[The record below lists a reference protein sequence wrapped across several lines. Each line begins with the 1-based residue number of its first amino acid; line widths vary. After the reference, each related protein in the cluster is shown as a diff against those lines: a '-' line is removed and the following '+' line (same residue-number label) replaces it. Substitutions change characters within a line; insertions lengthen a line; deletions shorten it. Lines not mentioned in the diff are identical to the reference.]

1 MDGEDRPA
9 PAPGAAPRWDAT
21 WSDLAGSV
29 VGTGRC
35 SGCGGCVIAC
45 PWGVLSLDGES
56 WAPRLTAAARVP
68 GAVERCVHQER
79 GCTLCA
85 RACPRFGDWEADG
98 DLAALG
104 RRRGEDELLGVCR
117 ALWLVSATDPE
128 IAAVGQDGGLATALL
143 AYALEHDIIDAALV
157 SHSDEGMRPRPGVAR
172 SRAEL
177 LAAAGSRYTYSP
189 NPLAYAEAARLGAD
203 RIGLV
208 GVGCQAS
215 VPAVAGARGVRR
227 VARRFALVI
236 GLLCSRTFTDGLF
249 AGLLEPRLGIPRE
262 QVRRMNIKGRLQ
274 VWATDERGAAL
285 RPLRPAGVP
294 PLPGLH
300 RRARRSLPRGY
311 RTLARSDLHH
321 RAQRAGGAP
330 AGRHGTR
337 RLDHHAPGAGG
348 GSGRGRAD
356 RPPGFPPTGPL
367 AGRRLSRLRP
377 SRAQPSRSSIRR
389 GQSSLSRRLS
399 ARSARTRPP
408 VWQRGQ

>member
-9 PAPGAAPRWDAT
+9 PAPGAAPRWDAA

-56 WAPRLTAAARVP
+56 WAPRLAAAARVP
-68 GAVERCVHQER
+68 GAVERCLHQER

-98 DLAALG
+98 DLAALA

-143 AYALEHDIIDAALV
+143 TYALEHDIIDAALV
-157 SHSDEGMRPRPGVAR
+157 SYSDEGMRPRPGVAR

-236 GLLCSRTFTDGLF
+236 GLLCSCTFTDGLF

-262 QVRRMNIKGRLQ
+262 QFRRMNIKGRLQ
-274 VWATDERGAAL
+274 VWATDERGAAPDL
-285 RPLRPAGVP
+285 EVPLRDCDPFDRPGCLHCPDFTAGHADLSLGGIGRLPDRTFTIVRSERAERLLADMERDGWITM
-294 PLPGLH
+294 LPGPEEDPAAVALIG
-300 RRARRSLPRGY
+300 R
-311 RTLARSDLHH
+311 LASR
-321 RAQRAGGAP
+321 Q
-330 AGRHGTR
+330 
-337 RLDHHAPGAGG
+337 
-348 GSGRGRAD
+348 RGRW
-356 RPPGFPPTGPL
+356 
-367 AGRRLSRLRP
+367 
-377 SRAQPSRSSIRR
+377 
-389 GQSSLSRRLS
+389 
-399 ARSARTRPP
+399 P
-408 VWQRGQ
+408 VGG